1 MNKKY
6 MTSVLSLFLIFIY
19 IAIIMYIF
27 FGVVH
32 VNTLVNFQSAI
43 IFELIG
49 FFILTYL
56 VFSNILSKTIKIGFF
71 VPLVIVTIV
80 YTIILDIVN
89 IVLVVTMPHV
99 FFLLINLVLLFIY
112 CLVSIPM
119 YIMGRK

>member
-1 MNKKY
+1 MNKKN